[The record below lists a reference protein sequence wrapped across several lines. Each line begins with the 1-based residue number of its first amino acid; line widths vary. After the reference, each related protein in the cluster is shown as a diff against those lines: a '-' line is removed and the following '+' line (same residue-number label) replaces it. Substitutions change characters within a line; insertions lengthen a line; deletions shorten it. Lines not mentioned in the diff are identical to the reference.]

1 MAILRRGLEADFL
14 FESKGYKG
22 DLRVVSFTGK
32 EELSRLFSFHM
43 DLASKDGDIDLNA
56 VVGQP
61 AALTIKSVEGE
72 RTIHG
77 LVARM
82 EEGGKGEE
90 FVPYKALLVPEAWLL
105 GRFFRSRI
113 FQKVTVK
120 DIVQEVLKG
129 AGIPTS
135 RFRFALT
142 RALPAR
148 EYCVQYRETDWA
160 FISRLL
166 EEEGIFYF
174 FEQKDKETVLVMGD
188 SVNAVVAIGK
198 PEKIPFR
205 EPSAAGAAKEA
216 VYEFRFAQEL
226 RSGKYALKDYNFTRP
241 DVLVDGE
248 AKAKRDD
255 KLEIYD
261 YPGYYI
267 VAESGG
273 AADAEK
279 FKSGDL
285 TSLGKDIAQIRLE
298 EEQATRCRAEGLAL
312 CRRFLPGFFFELA
325 DHSRF
330 GGKYLLVSVT
340 HTGSQPAVPAAGV
353 PKVTYQNEFSCIP
366 NEVVFRPARLTPK
379 PIVKG
384 VQNAWVTGPKGEEIY
399 TDSYGRVKV
408 QFPWDRQGKKDDKT
422 SCWVRVSSA
431 WAGKGWGAIYIP
443 RIGWEVLVDFIEGDP
458 DRPII
463 IGAVYNGSNLP
474 PYKLPDEKTKS
485 TLKSDSS
492 KGSGGFNEIRLE
504 DAKGKEEIFIHAEK
518 NLDLRV
524 KNDRREWVGSK
535 SHLIVKNEKFET
547 IEKDRHEVVKG
558 NHMEEIQG
566 DRSLKM
572 EGKESVEIAKSQ
584 SLTVKGDVI
593 WIFKSGHYE
602 EAGSDIYLKAKGK
615 VIIDGQSGV
624 TLQCGGNSVVVD
636 MSGVTVKG
644 TSLTLD
650 GTMLKMASGPGSPPG
665 VGKPAV
671 ATTPTKP
678 ADPEEAGTA
687 ESGEA
692 SEGETG
698 GGGGGGGAGGGGG
711 SEESEETETTWVEIV
726 LKDKKGNP
734 VPGEAY
740 ELKLADGSLRKGSL
754 DENGK
759 ARVSGIPPGQCEV
772 KFPKTD
778 KTEWRKV

>member
-1 MAILRRGLEADFL
+1 VAILRRGLEADFL
-14 FESKGYKG
+14 FESKGYSG
-22 DLRVVSFTGK
+22 DLRVVAFTGK
-32 EELSRLFSFHM
+32 EELSHLFSFHL
-43 DLASKDGDIDLNA
+43 DLASKDWEIDLNA

-61 AALTIKSVEGE
+61 ASLTIKSVEGE

-90 FVPYKALLVPEAWLL
+90 FVPYKTLLVPEVWLL
-105 GRFFRSRI
+105 TRFFRSRI

-135 RFRFALT
+135 RFRFALK

-188 SVNAVVAIGK
+188 SPDAVLAIGK

-205 EPSAAGAAKEA
+205 EPSATGAAKEA

-226 RSGKYALKDYNFTRP
+226 KSGKYALKDYNFTRP
-241 DVLVDGE
+241 DVLIEGE

-261 YPGYYI
+261 YPGYYG

-273 AADAEK
+273 ISDAEK

-325 DHSRF
+325 EHSRF
-330 GGKYLLVSVT
+330 GGKYLLTSVT
-340 HTGSQPAVPAAGV
+340 HTGSQPAVPAAGA
-353 PKVTYQNEFSCIP
+353 PKVTYQNQFTCIP
-366 NEVVFRPARLTPK
+366 KEVPFRPVRITPK
-379 PIVKG
+379 PVVKG

-422 SCWVRVSSA
+422 SSWVRVSSA
-431 WAGKGWGAIYIP
+431 WAGKGWGAVYIP
-443 RIGWEVLVDFIEGDP
+443 RIGQEVLVDFLEGDP

-463 IGAVYNGSNLP
+463 VGRVYNGSNMP

-485 TLKSDSS
+485 TVKSDSS
-492 KGSGGFNEIRLE
+492 KGSEGFNEIRFE
-504 DAKGKEEIFIHAEK
+504 DAKGKEQIFIHGEK
-518 NLDLRV
+518 DIDIRI
-524 KNDRREWVGSK
+524 KNDRREWIGRNR
-535 SHLIVKNEKFET
+535 HLIVKQDKFEHV
-547 IEKDRHEVVKG
+547 ENKRHETVDSDHLEK
-558 NHMEEIQG
+558 IKG
-566 DRSLKM
+566 DRNLTV
-572 EGKESVEIAKSQ
+572 EGKEAVEIGGSH
-584 SLTVKGDVI
+584 SLTIKGDVI
-593 WIFKSGHYE
+593 EVFKANHSEKTSNDY
-602 EAGSDIYLKAKGK
+602 YLKADNIVIEADTNVTIK
-615 VIIDGQSGV
+615 VGGSHIAIEAGGIKIGTDGQ
-624 TLQCGGNSVVVD
+624 
-636 MSGVTVKG
+636 
-644 TSLTLD
+644 
-650 GTMLKMASGPGSPPG
+650 LKIESAGPLKIES
-665 VGKPAV
+665 KA
-671 ATTPTKP
+671 P
-678 ADPEEAGTA
+678 ADIA
-687 ESGEA
+687 A
-692 SEGETG
+692 SHNASAQAPPRTNCFMSIAPSACERILP
-698 GGGGGGGAGGGGG
+698 A
-711 SEESEETETTWVEIV
+711 
-726 LKDKKGNP
+726 
-734 VPGEAY
+734 
-740 ELKLADGSLRKGSL
+740 
-754 DENGK
+754 
-759 ARVSGIPPGQCEV
+759 ARHASS
-772 KFPKTD
+772 T
-778 KTEWRKV
+778 RR